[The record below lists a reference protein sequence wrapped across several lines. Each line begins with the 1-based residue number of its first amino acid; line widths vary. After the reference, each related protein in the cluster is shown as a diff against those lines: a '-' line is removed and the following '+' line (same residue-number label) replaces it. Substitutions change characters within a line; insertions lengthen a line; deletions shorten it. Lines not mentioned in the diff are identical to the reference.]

1 MIWYLL
7 LLCCCCQVFLCSPLS
22 VQGAIYLLLSFF
34 PFQTQSPSLVQ
45 LFIKFKQAKENT
57 NCTSLCVCAH
67 RMRGMPSKKVH
78 RSTTEEQK
86 NLSIKEERERERERK
101 VSACLALSFCQLQL
115 KHRATDRQTDQK
127 KDREMRAAKREFI
140 VPRKEKREWM
150 QSGNE
155 RCCCCCQC
163 CSDSLIRALYC
174 ARCTHSFA
182 FDAGACFCTFAKL
195 WGNLEAATAAA
206 VVVVAELRTR
216 TAQLSEEICHFL
228 FGVLFLSLSLFFPF
242 SLSPSLARQIGN
254 RIVLLSCWQTLARL
268 LAAGRV
274 AGLACLV
281 RAEHEWLNFKCVL
294 VPGSVG
300 SHSPKHFPDSRM
312 RLLRLLLPPPLQC
325 NAIKAKGKWWL
336 VGR

>member
-7 LLCCCCQVFLCSPLS
+7 LLCCGCQVFCVHLFQCRVLF
-22 VQGAIYLLLSFF
+22 IYFTFF
-34 PFQTQSPSLVQ
+34 PFQAQSPSLVQ

-86 NLSIKEERERERERK
+86 NLSIKEEREREREWK
-101 VSACLALSFCQLQL
+101 VSACLALSFCQFQL
-115 KHRATDRQTDQK
+115 KHRATDRQTDQE

-155 RCCCCCQC
+155 RCCCCCCCQC

-206 VVVVAELRTR
+206 VVEVAELRTR

-228 FGVLFLSLSLFFPF
+228 FGALFLSLSFP
-242 SLSPSLARQIGN
+242 
-254 RIVLLSCWQTLARL
+254 
-268 LAAGRV
+268 
-274 AGLACLV
+274 
-281 RAEHEWLNFKCVL
+281 
-294 VPGSVG
+294 
-300 SHSPKHFPDSRM
+300 HFPP
-312 RLLRLLLPPPLQC
+312 LPLWHGKL
-325 NAIKAKGKWWL
+325 AIEGAAFVLANIG
-336 VGR
+336 